1 MNRNRRNIV
10 IAVILLLFLLISPF
24 WGRIKTALGLGGT
37 DAESGSSPEAQTSM
51 TEPAVWAD

>member
-24 WGRIKTALGLGGT
+24 WGRIKTALGLDT

-51 TEPAVWAD
+51 IEPTVWAD

>member
-24 WGRIKTALGLGGT
+24 WGRIKTALGLGT

-51 TEPAVWAD
+51 VSVMDVGL